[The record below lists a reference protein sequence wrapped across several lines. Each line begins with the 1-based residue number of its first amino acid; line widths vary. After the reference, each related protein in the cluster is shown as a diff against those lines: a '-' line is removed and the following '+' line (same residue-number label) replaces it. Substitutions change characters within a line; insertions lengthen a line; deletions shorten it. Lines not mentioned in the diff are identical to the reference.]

1 MGGSQDEH
9 WRDVAPRQPT
19 KKQAVTLVRKITEL
33 TKQLSIVITQK
44 SSFDRHVDILR
55 QTIKDGAMKV
65 LFLDLNYALSQ
76 DIEQALWKSVFYKVI
91 EDSRRKLK
99 TLSDT
104 LAKVDDPQ
112 KLSTTKEELH
122 QLTCLYFSFL
132 DEAIGFYHSLI
143 DMMASR
149 FRLDQMHGHF
159 PNMYRMLGGDN
170 ESHPPLFSSSSSSQS
185 SSSSST
191 VKDQALGVCHR
202 SLIFLGDL
210 ARYKQLA
217 SEDDQKDWMVPA
229 SYYNEAVY
237 LIPTN
242 GNPFNQLAV
251 IATYRDE
258 DMDAVYYYFRS
269 IAVRMPFMTAE
280 ENLNLIFQKTK
291 RNVDRDTNKVVDIR
305 KKFLR
310 LHSFLFLEEDGA
322 ETFESRLS
330 EFLGDLSKSYQESG
344 GDNRVDFIFKATI
357 INLSSAFFFAVHRNE
372 SPRKSELIHFSFRL
386 LVCMSECFFSCLVSK
401 LHTAPMENVRSF
413 VSEWDFATAKI
424 LINWFCINHSAIEA
438 ALRNEQQKK
447 PSQDMIDALRT
458 LLPVIYRLGGG
469 QFIWEG
475 HFQRQALRE
484 DFELRGFLPLES
496 FSQRLQFH
504 PFILISDEWEERIR
518 SIISSGLEF
527 FRSLELGLPTILQA
541 SNINPYLGES
551 NVNALSTT
559 CLTRDVTSGSSGSP
573 DPVTFKNRPRSNL
586 SALDPHSDEVITY
599 NAKPSV
605 IATTMPITNFLAGTL
620 SPSGIYDPLSR
631 LPMPSSSSDVPMAAG
646 PTIPDPQIWKP
657 STVMTTMSTT
667 DLPEILYPFGI
678 PPTETYLSQFPPSEC
693 TSPIQ
698 PALVSA
704 RDLLPPPTTLPALVQ
719 NISIGS
725 KRSGRLDK
733 QE

>member
-9 WRDVAPRQPT
+9 RRDVVPRQPT
-19 KKQAVTLVRKITEL
+19 RKQATALVRKITEL
-33 TKQLSIVITQK
+33 TKQLSNAITQK
-44 SSFDRHVDILR
+44 SAFDRHVHILR
-55 QTIKDGAMKV
+55 QNIKDGAMKV
-65 LFLDLNYALSQ
+65 LCLDLNYALSQ
-76 DIEQALWKSVFYKVI
+76 DIEQSLWKSVFYRVI

-99 TLSDT
+99 VLSDT

-112 KLSTTKEELH
+112 KLSITKEELQ
-122 QLTCLYFSFL
+122 QLTSLYCSFL
-132 DEAIGFYHSLI
+132 DEATGFYHSLI
-143 DMMASR
+143 DMMTSR
-149 FRLDQMHGHF
+149 FRLDQVHGRF
-159 PNMYRMLGGDN
+159 LNMYRMLGADS
-170 ESHPPLFSSSSSSQS
+170 ESHPPLFSSSSSQSPS
-185 SSSSST
+185 SSPSSG
-191 VKDQALGVCHR
+191 VKDKAVGVCHR

-217 SEDDQKDWMVPA
+217 SEEDQKDWMVPA
-229 SYYNEAVY
+229 SYYNEAVD

-291 RNVDRDTNKVVDIR
+291 RNIDRDTNKVVDIR

-310 LHSFLFLEEDGA
+310 LHSFLFLEEDGTEA
-322 ETFESRLS
+322 FESRLS
-330 EFLGDLSKSYQESG
+330 EFLSDLSKSYVESG
-344 GDNRVDFIFKATI
+344 DRNRVDFIFKATI
-357 INLSSAFFFAVHRNE
+357 INLSSAFFFAVHRND

-386 LVCMSECFFSCLVSK
+386 LVSMAECFFSCLVSR
-401 LHTAPMENVRSF
+401 LHSVPMENVRSL

-447 PSQDMIDALRT
+447 PSHDMIDALRT

-484 DFELRGFLPLES
+484 DFELRGFLPLEA

-504 PFILISDEWEERIR
+504 PFILMSDEWEERIR

-527 FRSLELGLPTILQA
+527 FRSLELCLPAIQA
-541 SNINPYLGES
+541 STINPYLGES
-551 NVNALSTT
+551 NANTLSTAR
-559 CLTRDVTSGSSGSP
+559 LARDITSTSTGP
-573 DPVTFKNRPRSNL
+573 AADPVTFKNRPRSNL
-586 SALDPHSDEVITY
+586 SALDPHSDEVIAY

-605 IATTMPITNFLAGTL
+605 IAATAPITNFHGDTP
-620 SPSGIYDPLSR
+620 STSGISDTMPRLS
-631 LPMPSSSSDVPMAAG
+631 MASASSTVPVAG
-646 PTIPDPQIWKP
+646 PMMTASQIWKP
-657 STVMTTMSTT
+657 SMTTTTSAT
-667 DLPEILYPFGI
+667 DLPEILYPFGV
-678 PPTETYLSQFPPSEC
+678 PPSETYLSQFPPSEC
-693 TSPIQ
+693 FSPIQ
-698 PALVSA
+698 PALVST
-704 RDLLPPPTTLPALVQ
+704 RDLLPPPTTFPTLVQ

-725 KRSGRLDK
+725 KRHGLLDR